1 MNANPATTWSAAV
14 ARSLSRFDLLER
26 RLSVLINRGSRRP
39 AVARFFA
46 LVSRLGDGL
55 VWYVLMGVLA
65 LTQGETGRLAAAQMA
80 LTGLVGVAL
89 YKYLKTRLIRERPFM
104 VNPDI
109 RVGTAPLDRYSFPS
123 GHTLHAVMFTIIAV
137 AWFPLLAALLI
148 PFTVLIAL
156 SRMVLGLHYPTDVLI
171 GALIG
176 WGLAEVALLA
186 VPPAGL

>member
-1 MNANPATTWSAAV
+1 MESTSATTWSAAV

-26 RLSVLINRGSRRP
+26 RLCLLINRGSRPP

-46 LVSRLGDGL
+46 LVSKLGDGA

-80 LTGLVGVAL
+80 VAGLVSVLL
-89 YKYLKTRLIRERPFM
+89 YKYLKTRLVRERPFM

-123 GHTLHAVMFTIIAV
+123 GHTLHAVMFTVIAV
-137 AWFPLLAALLI
+137 AWFPLLGALLI
-148 PFTVLIAL
+148 PFTVLIAV

-171 GALIG
+171 GALLG

-186 VPPAGL
+186 LPPSGL